1 MERIYGGE
9 AKPGT
14 SSDRD
19 RAAVSGDRLPL
30 HRYSGCGA
38 AALGAGLVAVLSV
51 ADLMAQDARP
61 ARAVM
66 MATATVVEPAPVAA
80 PTALRVWRAARAR
93 GRTAIEMGVTI
104 GAPAG
109 AAYRVTALAPPAR
122 AGDGARPARVLVG
135 APSAPL
141 RPLDAAAPAVML
153 DTESPAVDAS
163 EIRLQVAQPEGA
175 LHAGAPVPLVVEVTT
190 QHGDVFTTYR
200 LTALVSPRETTAAA
214 RPPEPAASILVR

>member
-51 ADLMAQDARP
+51 
-61 ARAVM
+61 AVM

-141 RPLDAAAPAVML
+141 RPLDAAAPTVML

-214 RPPEPAASILVR
+214 RPPEPAASILAR